1 MMLSHLLDTTCHTT
15 GHAGPHPAVQW
26 VTVEHQAVVEYQESR
41 STQWATQDAGRDY
54 SPVATGRADCP
65 PSVRRDPF
73 SPRVDVASRTALC
86 RLPTVSRSWIADD
99 AVSID
104 SVTCSR
110 SPQVS
115 STAFHAQ
122 PPDLPPV
129 PWMDVGFAILCSLLR
144 HRRPPIQFLFIG
156 SRVCSTLLSDL
167 ASRLG
172 PCASLILHLL
182 QVG

>member
-1 MMLSHLLDTTCHTT
+1 MACSLRSPEVNPVHRYYEAVRPWPAHWYFRPRGASTCAFSLSIAVQVLKFRTKARIRVTAPVHRTSPAADFCHMVRVNLSTLSH
-15 GHAGPHPAVQW
+15 
-26 VTVEHQAVVEYQESR
+26 
-41 STQWATQDAGRDY
+41 
-54 SPVATGRADCP
+54 
-65 PSVRRDPF
+65 
-73 SPRVDVASRTALC
+73 
-86 RLPTVSRSWIADD
+86 
-99 AVSID
+99 D